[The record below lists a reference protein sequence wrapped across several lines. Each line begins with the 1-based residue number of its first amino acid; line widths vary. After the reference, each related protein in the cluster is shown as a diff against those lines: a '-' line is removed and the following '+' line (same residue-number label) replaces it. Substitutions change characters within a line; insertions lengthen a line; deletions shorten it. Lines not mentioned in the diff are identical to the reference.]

1 MESGQCIMLCAERS
15 RRIDASQ
22 VWIEEES
29 FMSSFF
35 SFHATGQTVA
45 RSSMDEPRPK
55 GGEWVLTLTVL
66 STTCTGS
73 VVCVSI
79 WRYSPRPAGATIRHH
94 YGTWAAAA
102 SSTLRVRAVGGD
114 HSSRSRRAL
123 ALTAHFVYGTVGSA
137 HSKVLRLL
145 NGARSSAVLVPRK
158 RKKSRTAVLQLHR
171 PASSSAFRH
180 TTDGFSR

>member
-1 MESGQCIMLCAERS
+1 
-15 RRIDASQ
+15 
-22 VWIEEES
+22 
-29 FMSSFF
+29 
-35 SFHATGQTVA
+35 
-45 RSSMDEPRPK
+45 
-55 GGEWVLTLTVL
+55 VLTLTVL

-79 WRYSPRPAGATIRHH
+79 WRYSPRPAGATIRE
-94 YGTWAAAA
+94 
-102 SSTLRVRAVGGD
+102 LPQRVRAVGGD